1 MLGVCF
7 EGCAAVVCSVNC
19 LGWTVFY
26 VCIEYCIQGN
36 MYGVS
41 AQGVVERMINEVVVV
56 SVFGTVTLFS
66 CPVLGRRF
74 SFNKTEID

>member
-1 MLGVCF
+1 
-7 EGCAAVVCSVNC
+7 
-19 LGWTVFY
+19 
-26 VCIEYCIQGN
+26 

-41 AQGVVERMINEVVVV
+41 AQGVVERMINVVVVVVVV

>member
-1 MLGVCF
+1 
-7 EGCAAVVCSVNC
+7 
-19 LGWTVFY
+19 
-26 VCIEYCIQGN
+26 

-41 AQGVVERMINEVVVV
+41 AQGVVERMINVVVVVV

>member
-26 VCIEYCIQGN
+26 MCIEYC
-36 MYGVS
+36 S
-41 AQGVVERMINEVVVV
+41 
-56 SVFGTVTLFS
+56 
-66 CPVLGRRF
+66 
-74 SFNKTEID
+74 